1 MCFVMHKRG
10 NFKNGQT
17 MLFYSIRFFV
27 SILFFSFTAFF
38 NSVSAGELKP
48 QRIVSLNVCTDQIL
62 MLLVLPE
69 RIAALSYLARN
80 SGISV
85 MHKEASA
92 IPFTYG
98 SAEHVFIL
106 KPDLV
111 LAGTYTTR
119 ATVNLL
125 KRLGRTL
132 IEVAPARNFEDI
144 EKNIRQVG
152 LAVGET
158 KKAEVLINNMR
169 TSVQQNLLNENE
181 QRFEAVPYYSN
192 GYTVGKNTL
201 VDQLLY
207 HTGFMSL
214 GRKKR
219 FSGTRKISLET
230 LLMNKPDLLLIGKR
244 DFKGHALAHE
254 VFKHPVVKEITR
266 TTKTISLA
274 DALTVCGTP
283 HTVKAI
289 EKLRNMHRKMMEA
302 E

>member
-1 MCFVMHKRG
+1 MAG
-10 NFKNGQT
+10 NDQQNQYKPLIIT
-17 MLFYSIRFFV
+17 LLFAV
-27 SILFFSFTAFF
+27 ILVIPFSR
-38 NSVSAGELKP
+38 SVVANDSATKP

-62 MLLVLPE
+62 MLLVPPK

-85 MHKEASA
+85 MHKEAA
-92 IPFTYG
+92 ALPFTYG

-125 KRLGRTL
+125 KRLGDTL

-144 EKNIRQVG
+144 ETNIRMVG
-152 LAVGET
+152 TAVRET
-158 KKAEVLINNMR
+158 KKAEVLINEMR
-169 TSVQQNLLNENE
+169 TRIQYYLPKGDEHKLDAIP
-181 QRFEAVPYYSN
+181 FYSN

-207 HTGFMSL
+207 HSGFTSL
-214 GRKKR
+214 GRKKQ
-219 FSGTRKISLET
+219 FTGTRKISLET

-244 DFKGHALAHE
+244 DFKDHALAQE
-254 VFKHPVVKEITR
+254 VFKHPVVKNIAR

-283 HTVKAI
+283 HTVRALK
-289 EKLRNMHRKMMEA
+289 KLRNMHKEMMEVH
-302 E
+302 

>member
-1 MCFVMHKRG
+1 MKEGGVYKYISECSLHSLLAA
-10 NFKNGQT
+10 
-17 MLFYSIRFFV
+17 LFLLM
-27 SILFFSFTAFF
+27 SILFMC
-38 NSVSAGELKP
+38 NSNSALAREQKP

-62 MLLVLPE
+62 MLLVPPE

-144 EKNIRQVG
+144 ETNIRMVG
-152 LAVGET
+152 TAVGET
-158 KKAEVLINNMR
+158 KKAEVLINEMR
-169 TSVQQNLLNENE
+169 ARIQHYLPKGDEHKLDAIP
-181 QRFEAVPYYSN
+181 FYSN

-207 HTGFMSL
+207 HSGFTSL
-214 GRKKR
+214 GRKNN
-219 FSGTRKISLET
+219 L
-230 LLMNKPDLLLIGKR
+230 P
-244 DFKGHALAHE
+244 A
-254 VFKHPVVKEITR
+254 PVKSV
-266 TTKTISLA
+266 
-274 DALTVCGTP
+274 
-283 HTVKAI
+283 
-289 EKLRNMHRKMMEA
+289 
-302 E
+302 